1 MPKQVAI
8 FDMDGLFVDSERI
21 YADGWKQ
28 GFKEYGVIV
37 PEGFVESLTGQ
48 SSASNDEKIIR
59 LLKDTELAK
68 KIRVVRE
75 QYYQEK
81 LNNSEIKLG
90 KFAKELAEILMILQ
104 CITMNNLVNHLMS

>member
-48 SSASNDEKIIR
+48 
-59 LLKDTELAK
+59 
-68 KIRVVRE
+68 V
-75 QYYQEK
+75 Q
-81 LNNSEIKLG
+81 
-90 KFAKELAEILMILQ
+90 
-104 CITMNNLVNHLMS
+104 HLMMKKLLDC